1 MTMIGDMFN
10 DGLKSKL
17 DAVEQSWRLT
27 SLNQP

>member
-17 DAVEQSWRLT
+17 DAVAQSWRLT